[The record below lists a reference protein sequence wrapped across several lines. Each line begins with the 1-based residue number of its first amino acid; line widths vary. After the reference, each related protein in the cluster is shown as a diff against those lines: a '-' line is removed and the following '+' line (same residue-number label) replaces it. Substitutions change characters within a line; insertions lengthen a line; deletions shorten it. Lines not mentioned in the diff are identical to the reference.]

1 MEEVSSFQNY
11 CSWIPDL
18 LPSFAKAVALS
29 GTVTQ
34 PWCLVIANRFGVY
47 GSCGVPGWRFL
58 AFGLFGSP
66 MTPPLYRW
74 WLLLLGSRQWR
85 VVRRVGVCVV
95 YEPLAPFCDSMRSF
109 GILVPSAVCFSR
121 GILANRSLRLVFFSE
136 PVRSPSWVHYLLRYL
151 AFEKS
156 VYSRSKIAT

>member
-47 GSCGVPGWRFL
+47 GSCGVPGWR
-58 AFGLFGSP
+58 
-66 MTPPLYRW
+66 
-74 WLLLLGSRQWR
+74 LLLLGSRQWR

-109 GILVPSAVCFSR
+109 GILVPSAVIKQS
-121 GILANRSLRLVFFSE
+121 
-136 PVRSPSWVHYLLRYL
+136 
-151 AFEKS
+151 
-156 VYSRSKIAT
+156 